1 MKLDSILIFKNA
13 VHLRISA
20 EKVKEIA
27 MQTMNVW
34 EVLCVEETIVTSQ
47 NSQSLVLIAV
57 REVTP
62 SRQNSLMIRRFLIN
76 ILS

>member
-1 MKLDSILIFKNA
+1 MKLDPILRFEN
-13 VHLRISA
+13 VVQVRIRVGW
-20 EKVKEIA
+20 VKEIA

>member
-1 MKLDSILIFKNA
+1 MKLDPILRFEN
-13 VHLRISA
+13 VVQVRIRVGW
-20 EKVKEIA
+20 VKEIA

-34 EVLCVEETIVTSQ
+34 EVLYVEETIVTSR

-62 SRQNSLMIRRFLIN
+62 SRQYSLMIRRFLIN

>member
-1 MKLDSILIFKNA
+1 MKLDPILRFEN
-13 VHLRISA
+13 VVQVRIRV
-20 EKVKEIA
+20 EWVKEIA
-27 MQTMNVW
+27 MQTLNVW

-62 SRQNSLMIRRFLIN
+62 SRQYSLMIRRFLIN